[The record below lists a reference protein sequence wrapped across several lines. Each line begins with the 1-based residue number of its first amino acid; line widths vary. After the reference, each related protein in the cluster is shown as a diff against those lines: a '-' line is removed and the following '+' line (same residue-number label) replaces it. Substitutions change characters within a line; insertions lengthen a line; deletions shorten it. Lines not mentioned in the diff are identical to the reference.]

1 MNRAE
6 SKNMLRLGR
15 ARIEP
20 ARTLAAHQSA
30 LMVVVLLPLAAGFG
44 CQSVTTHQGN
54 SPLEPPMATME
65 EPSASSPMLQN
76 STPIANSLPTD
87 PEPLP
92 ELDSS
97 RTVNIHLDLGRVFQS
112 KGQLQSAEA
121 EYRRSLEGID
131 RKVDRTNQAE
141 VHRRLASVLDR
152 QGKFH
157 ESQTHYDQATS
168 LTPRDPRI
176 WNDYG
181 YSAYLQ
187 GDWEQAIDRLRKA
200 EKLDKT
206 DSRTLTNLG
215 LALAAAGKQD
225 EAVEVFTRA
234 GGPAAARANLAYI
247 LAATGQTEQARQQYE
262 ETLQLNPG
270 DSLARAALGKL
281 DASEFVPTEAIASRP
296 APVDPAVSPASFESN
311 RP

>member
-1 MNRAE
+1 
-6 SKNMLRLGR
+6 
-15 ARIEP
+15 
-20 ARTLAAHQSA
+20 LAVA
-30 LMVVVLLPLAAGFG
+30 LLPLLAALG
-44 CQSVTTHQGN
+44 CQSVTTQQG
-54 SPLEPPMATME
+54 SAPFEPPMTTME
-65 EPSASSPMLQN
+65 EPSAGSPMLQN
-76 STPIANSLPTD
+76 STPIANSMPTD

-92 ELDSS
+92 DLDAS

-112 KGQLQSAEA
+112 KGQLQSAEG

-131 RKVDRTNQAE
+131 RKVDRTTQAE

-157 ESQTHYDQATS
+157 ESRSHYEEATR

-187 GDWEQAIDRLRKA
+187 GDWEGAIDRLRKA

-215 LALAAAGKQD
+215 LALAAAGRQD

-247 LAATGQTEQARQQYE
+247 LAATGQDEQARRQYE
-262 ETLQLNPG
+262 ETLRLNPG
-270 DSLARAALGKL
+270 DSLARAAISKL

-296 APVDPAVSPASFESN
+296 APVDPAVSPASFESI